1 MKKLILISALLFT
14 ISGCESESP
23 DEIHTRKLTDIKNI
37 KHSVLN
43 LEENIDIN
51 EVIKSSNEICYSY
64 CNGTLA
70 VNGAQYK
77 AEEKITAKTELFYD
91 LIGTLLDPSSKQET
105 KKRVLEFFIGVGGYY
120 DGVMELRTVVIRGK
134 EYLDVLNVIS
144 PGLDKDFSYIDKDRN
159 GVVTWSPL
167 LDIQTKLL
175 LYQELANYK
184 GYFFDLQ
191 DRSFLAT
198 ELCRAVDAD
207 EKEYTAVLIRA
218 SKGLFDPGML
228 RCVRDE
234 TYDDYENGRMIVDGR
249 IIYPEKVEYLGE
261 GNCPQSLR
269 RMSGI
274 NYGRKVEASY
284 KSWLKNVQSVNRDK
298 LKSMEDVN
306 KAFKGTFDDVPSI
319 GSMNSFLDKYNKWS
333 FGTCSET
340 LNPLWANRST
350 NN

>member
-1 MKKLILISALLFT
+1 MKHLILISALLFT

-51 EVIKSSNEICYSY
+51 EVIKSSNEKCYSY
-64 CNGTLA
+64 CEGTLA
-70 VNGAQYK
+70 VNGFQYK

-105 KKRVLEFFIGVGGYY
+105 KKRVLEFFIGVGGGH
-120 DGVMELRTVVIRGK
+120 DGVNKTRNMELRTVVIRGK

-144 PGLDKDFSYIDKDRN
+144 PGIDADFSYVDKDRN

-218 SKGLFDPGML
+218 SKGLFDPGMM
-228 RCVRDE
+228 RCVRDSE
-234 TYDDYENGRMIVDGR
+234 TSEEI
-249 IIYPEKVEYLGE
+249 EYLGE

-269 RMSGI
+269 RMSGT

-284 KSWLKNVQSVNRDK
+284 KSWMKNVQSVNKGK

-319 GSMNSFLDKYNKWS
+319 GSMNSFLDEYNKWS
-333 FGTCSET
+333 VGTCSET
-340 LNPLWANRST
+340 LNPLWENRST